1 MARPAGAP
9 RAAAIAQE
17 SLMKHIDTLLR
28 LKPDEISE
36 MLNLSARLKTRF
48 QQGERPPILSGYVL
62 GLMFEKPSLRTRLSF
77 EVAMTHLGGSSLYLS
92 AADAGLNGRESLPD
106 VVRVLSCYSDCI
118 VIRTFSQ
125 SLIEE
130 ATRFSQCPIING
142 LSDVSHPC
150 QALADLFT
158 IREVFGELA
167 GRTVAFVGDA
177 NNVARSLAVGAG
189 LMGMKFTLS
198 SPAGYEFQPK
208 FLQMLHR
215 QIPGAQLEL
224 VADTRAAVSRAD
236 VIYTDVW
243 TSMGQEAE
251 AEKRKAI
258 FKPFQVNAALLAA
271 APKHARFMHCLPAH
285 RGVEVTD
292 EVLDG
297 PQSIAFQ
304 QAENRLHLS
313 KGALLW
319 LLGKS

>member
-1 MARPAGAP
+1 
-9 RAAAIAQE
+9 
-17 SLMKHIDTLLR
+17 MKHLDTLLR
-28 LKPDEISE
+28 LSPDEIHQILDISTK
-36 MLNLSARLKTRF
+36 LKARFR
-48 QQGERPPILSGYVL
+48 QDERPQILRGYVL

-130 ATRFSQCPIING
+130 ATRYSQCPIVNG

-158 IREVFGELA
+158 IQEVFGGLT

-189 LMGMKFTLS
+189 LMGMKFIMS
-198 SPAGYEFQPK
+198 APSGYEFKPK
-208 FLQMLHR
+208 FLEMVR
-215 QIPGAQLEL
+215 ERIPAAKIEFI
-224 VADTRAAVSRAD
+224 ADPLAAVSRAD

-243 TSMGQEAE
+243 TSMGQESE
-251 AEKRKAI
+251 ADKQKAI
-258 FKPFQVNAALLAA
+258 FKPYQVNAALMAA

-297 PQSIAFQ
+297 SQSIAFQ